1 MKREATDL
9 GNLAKLKPPKLPDVL
24 AMSHEIAAI
33 TLGGC
38 IESLKFLVQEIT
50 YRVEEEKSLI
60 EDRNK
65 NIVKLKG
72 KDKTEL
78 ELWMATLRTDSRVE
92 TAISAVKSLRRHY
105 AFFIK

>member
-1 MKREATDL
+1 M
-9 GNLAKLKPPKLPDVL
+9 AKLKPQKLPDVL

-33 TLGGC
+33 TLDGS

-65 NIVKLKG
+65 NIVKLK
-72 KDKTEL
+72 
-78 ELWMATLRTDSRVE
+78 
-92 TAISAVKSLRRHY
+92 VKLKQSWSCGWRLYVRNESQE
-105 AFFIK
+105 